1 MRSEVNYMNQNYTK
15 LLGDI
20 LKNMAHMDHIRPTE
34 IPDIDLYMDQ
44 VTSFMNDHLKNS
56 KRFDDDKILTKTMIN
71 NYAKNKLLPPPE
83 KKRYTKEHMYLLI
96 FIYYMKG
103 FLSLSDIQTILQP
116 VTDRFASGTET
127 PGIEDIYAEV
137 YRLGKEHIAEIS
149 RDIMESFHT
158 AANSL
163 KDYDGEERDT
173 LQLFNFICLL
183 SFDIYLRKEVIER
196 LIDGLSEDSSPKKGK

>member
-20 LKNMAHMDHIRPTE
+20 LKNMAHMDHIRPAE

-196 LIDGLSEDSSPKKGK
+196 LIDGLSEDSSSKKGK